1 MLSHLNMS
9 TVYKSTG
16 NDFTLFFIIR
26 ELLRLSTT
34 NLQIRL
40 INLNKIIDNN
50 RTDFAMIIC
59 VIHLLY
65 NVFLRSTNVLL
76 VLLSDS

>member
-26 ELLRLSTT
+26 ELLRLSTM

-40 INLNKIIDNN
+40 IKLNKIIDNN
-50 RTDFAMIIC
+50 RTDFAMIIY

-65 NVFLRSTNVLL
+65 NVFCVVLMYY
-76 VLLSDS
+76 